1 MLNCTDSYTTPGTC
15 LILNDANGSE
25 GDEMTLREYCEKA
38 REITDKIDGKTGE
51 ELSCLVRQLNEL
63 AAKYLWSDE

>member
-1 MLNCTDSYTTPGTC
+1 
-15 LILNDANGSE
+15 
-25 GDEMTLREYCEKA
+25 MTLREYCEKA